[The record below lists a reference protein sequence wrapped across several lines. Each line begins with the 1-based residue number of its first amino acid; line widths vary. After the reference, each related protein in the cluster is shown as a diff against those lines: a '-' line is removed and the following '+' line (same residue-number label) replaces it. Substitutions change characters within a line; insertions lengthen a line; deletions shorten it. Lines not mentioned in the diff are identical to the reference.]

1 MVYTL
6 VNEKDEFNDK
16 IRTAGDKLVVVDF
29 FATWCGPCKQAEP
42 IFKRIS
48 EQYSDVI
55 FLKVDVD
62 ENEDAATEY
71 EIASLPTFIFFKNGA
86 AVDTL
91 MGALT
96 SDKLTEAIDRNK

>member
-6 VNEKDEFNDK
+6 VNEKDEFDEK
-16 IRTAGDKLVVVDF
+16 IGGAGEKLVVVDF

-71 EIASLPTFIFFKNGA
+71 DIASLPTFIFFKKGEV
-86 AVDTL
+86 VDTL

-96 SDKLTEAIDRNK
+96 SDKLTEAINRNK